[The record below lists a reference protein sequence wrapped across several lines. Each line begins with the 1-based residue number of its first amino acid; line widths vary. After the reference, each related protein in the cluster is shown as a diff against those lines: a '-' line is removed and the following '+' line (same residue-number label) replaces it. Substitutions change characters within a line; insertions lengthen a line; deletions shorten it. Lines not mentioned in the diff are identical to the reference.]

1 MDGFSRGKST
11 MELDTQCRSIQVSG
25 YGMISRF
32 VREPIGFSKGALTG

>member
-11 MELDTQCRSIQVSG
+11 MDPRYTVSFRVSG